1 MPFPEVLVFCI
12 DSDVVVV
19 ALPLLLR
26 TPVLVLQLLQVLL
39 PPAGT
44 GIISGIMVQSSQGVD
59 EASFGALLLVAAMLP
74 ATIIVS
80 VAVLVVLA
88 GQVLTTMQVVV
99 AAVVVAVDGGLR
111 WLESCVSL
119 LSAVTGSMKP
129 IPYPLNP

>member
-1 MPFPEVLVFCI
+1 M
-12 DSDVVVV
+12 
-19 ALPLLLR
+19 ALALLLR

-44 GIISGIMVQSSQGVD
+44 GIISGTMVQSSQGVD

-74 ATIIVS
+74 ATIIAS

-99 AAVVVAVDGGLR
+99 
-111 WLESCVSL
+111 W
-119 LSAVTGSMKP
+119 
-129 IPYPLNP
+129 